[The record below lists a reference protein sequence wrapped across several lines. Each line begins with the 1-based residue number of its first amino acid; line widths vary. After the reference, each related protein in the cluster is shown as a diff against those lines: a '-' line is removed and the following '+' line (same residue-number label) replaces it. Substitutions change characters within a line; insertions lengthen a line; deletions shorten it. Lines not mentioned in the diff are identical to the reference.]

1 MLQTSVGTQNT
12 CHINTQHH
20 FTGYKCTGALSLTC
34 RLYFQHLPQ
43 GPPFLLL
50 VLAQVPGAEDSDMKA
65 TDEDNHMVVK
75 TFGFIIKYWLVKYWL
90 VKYWL
95 VEYWLVKYWLVES
108 VEDSA

>member
-1 MLQTSVGTQNT
+1 
-12 CHINTQHH
+12 
-20 FTGYKCTGALSLTC
+20 
-34 RLYFQHLPQ
+34 
-43 GPPFLLL
+43 
-50 VLAQVPGAEDSDMKA
+50 MKA

-95 VEYWLVKYWLVES
+95 VEYWLVEYWLVES